1 MGNGQ
6 SAADEDQSKSSDLIK
21 PREPSFVKTWS
32 ITEIQSLLKKYET
45 LEVVRELKFLFDSDR
60 SINGNL
66 QNDLCQLFYSKHRTD
81 TIIVYKDTFFHVH
94 KIVLITRCKYFRS
107 ILVDIN
113 KTHVKIGCDIL
124 DVNIS
129 DFTDL
134 ICGYIYY
141 GYTNK
146 NKLLESIDI
155 KKISIEN
162 LGLYNTL
169 EDDMQKLFSS
179 KEGADLVIS
188 YRNEQKNLSSEY
200 SEVLKSFN
208 GALNVHCYLSIVSSC
223 SPFLKRLLET
233 KYCNQIE
240 LAKPLRLE
248 ISDRIIIKHLLH
260 IVMECIYFDQLNF
273 NSIFNEKFYE
283 SSSTINNFKYVEIA
297 IKVFEIGQFL
307 ETPSLIRGCED
318 IIVNDI
324 LASYLNL
331 STTILN
337 KILEWSSIDSK
348 YVYQQTIQFLREK
361 FIPLG
366 KDFSEIDKT
375 TESGKVQIKNHIF
388 CKF

>member
-21 PREPSFVKTWS
+21 PREPSKLLEKEKKKHRKKQSSIWQNTWS

-45 LEVVRELKFLFDSDR
+45 LEVVRELK
-60 SINGNL
+60 
-66 QNDLCQLFYSKHRTD
+66 
-81 TIIVYKDTFFHVH
+81 
-94 KIVLITRCKYFRS
+94 CKYFRS

-124 DVNIS
+124 D
-129 DFTDL
+129 
-134 ICGYIYY
+134 
-141 GYTNK
+141 
-146 NKLLESIDI
+146 
-155 KKISIEN
+155 
-162 LGLYNTL
+162 
-169 EDDMQKLFSS
+169 
-179 KEGADLVIS
+179 
-188 YRNEQKNLSSEY
+188 
-200 SEVLKSFN
+200 
-208 GALNVHCYLSIVSSC
+208 
-223 SPFLKRLLET
+223 
-233 KYCNQIE
+233 
-240 LAKPLRLE
+240 
-248 ISDRIIIKHLLH
+248 
-260 IVMECIYFDQLNF
+260 
-273 NSIFNEKFYE
+273 
-283 SSSTINNFKYVEIA
+283 IA